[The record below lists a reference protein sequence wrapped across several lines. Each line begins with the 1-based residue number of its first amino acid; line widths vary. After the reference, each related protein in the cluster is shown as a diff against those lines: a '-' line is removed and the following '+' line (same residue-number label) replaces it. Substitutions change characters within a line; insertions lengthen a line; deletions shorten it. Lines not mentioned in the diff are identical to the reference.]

1 MSEAARSDRRYCWQR
16 RNLAAWHR
24 CAATNEAGDWTARCV
39 PAGRSY
45 GSLDA
50 FREGLGEA
58 GYVDGRNVVVEYRSA
73 ENHYDLLPALAA
85 DLVGRQIAVLVAPTL
100 GAALVAKSAT
110 ATVPIV
116 FVAGDDPVEAGL
128 VESFNRPGGNLTG
141 VSMLSTELVPKQL
154 EILSELVPMAE
165 VFGLLVNAKGVLA
178 KRQSKLAE
186 EAARAIGRRIIVVTA
201 SSGIELD
208 AAFAPLVGQRVGG
221 VIVGADGFF
230 SGRRTLVVEL
240 AARHSVPA
248 IYGSSIFPVAGG
260 LISYD
265 SNPTYGYRQAG
276 RYAGRILDGA
286 NPADLPVMRP
296 DRFLLVINLKTAKAL
311 GITVPPSILARAT
324 EVIE

>member
-1 MSEAARSDRRYCWQR
+1 VRRRDLIAVIAGSAAIWPRGTGAQQR
-16 RNLAAWHR
+16 TKPVIGLLDAFP
-24 CAATNEAGDWTARCV
+24 
-39 PAGRSY
+39 PAGHMEA
-45 GSLDA
+45 LDA

-58 GYVDGRNVVVEYRSA
+58 GYIDGRNVVVEYRSA

>member
-1 MSEAARSDRRYCWQR
+1 
-16 RNLAAWHR
+16 
-24 CAATNEAGDWTARCV
+24 
-39 PAGRSY
+39 
-45 GSLDA
+45 
-50 FREGLGEA
+50 
-58 GYVDGRNVVVEYRSA
+58 
-73 ENHYDLLPALAA
+73 
-85 DLVGRQIAVLVAPTL
+85 
-100 GAALVAKSAT
+100 
-110 ATVPIV
+110 
-116 FVAGDDPVEAGL
+116 
-128 VESFNRPGGNLTG
+128 
-141 VSMLSTELVPKQL
+141 
-154 EILSELVPMAE
+154 
-165 VFGLLVNAKGVLA
+165 
-178 KRQSKLAE
+178 
-186 EAARAIGRRIIVVTA
+186 
-201 SSGIELD
+201 
-208 AAFAPLVGQRVGG
+208 VGG

>member
-1 MSEAARSDRRYCWQR
+1 MEA
-16 RNLAAWHR
+16 
-24 CAATNEAGDWTARCV
+24 
-39 PAGRSY
+39 
-45 GSLDA
+45 LDA

-100 GAALVAKSAT
+100 GAALAAKSAT
-110 ATVPIV
+110 AMVPIV

-128 VESFNRPGGNLTG
+128 VKSFNRPGSNLTG

-165 VFGLLVNAKGVLA
+165 VFGLLVNATGAVA

-201 SSGIELD
+201 SSEIELD
-208 AAFAPLVGQRVGG
+208 AAFAALVGQRVGG

-230 SGRRTLVVEL
+230 SNRRTLLVDL

-248 IYGSSIFPVAGG
+248 IYSGSAFPAAGG
-260 LISYD
+260 LISYEA
-265 SNPTYGYRQAG
+265 NATFGYRQAG
-276 RYAGRILDGA
+276 RYAGRILDGD

-296 DRFLLVINLKTAKAL
+296 DRFQLVINLKTAKAL
-311 GITVPPSILARAT
+311 GITVPPSIFARAD

>member
-1 MSEAARSDRRYCWQR
+1 MVLLGGALSWPLVARAQQKAIPVIGLLD
-16 RNLAAWHR
+16 AFP
-24 CAATNEAGDWTARCV
+24 
-39 PAGRSY
+39 PAGRMEA
-45 GSLDA
+45 LDA

-85 DLVGRQIAVLVAPTL
+85 DLVGRQITVLVAPSL
-100 GAALVAKSAT
+100 GAALAAKSAT

-116 FVAGDDPVEAGL
+116 FVSGDDPVEAGL
-128 VESFNRPGGNLTG
+128 VKSFNRPGGNLTG

-154 EILSELVPMAE
+154 EILSQLVPMAE
-165 VFGLLVNAKGVLA
+165 VFGLLINATGAVA
-178 KRQSKLAE
+178 NRQSKLAE

-201 SSGIELD
+201 SSEIELD
-208 AAFAPLVGQRVGG
+208 AAFAALVGHRVGG

-230 SGRRTLVVEL
+230 SSRRALLVNL

-248 IYGSSIFPVAGG
+248 IYSDPTFPAAGG

-265 SNPTYGYRQAG
+265 SNKVDGYRQAG
-276 RYAGRILDGA
+276 RYAGRILDGD

-296 DRFLLVINLKTAKAL
+296 DRFQLVINLKTTKAL
-311 GITVPPSILARAT
+311 GITVPPLVLARAD